1 MQLKQLL
8 SYVRRAVDDYSMIN
22 DGDKIA
28 VGISGGKD
36 SLTLLYA
43 LKELSKFYPKHF
55 DIVAVSVDLGFGNID
70 FDKIREFSESLDVP
84 YYVAK
89 TQIADIVFN
98 ERKEKNP
105 CSLCAKLRKGAF
117 NNMALELGCNKT
129 AFGHHRDDIIN
140 TMLLS
145 MIYEGRFSSFEPVTH
160 LEKTG
165 LTLIRPLMYV
175 DEADIIGF
183 AHKYDLTVLKNP
195 CPVDG
200 QTKRAYVKELANQ
213 INRDNPGAKDRMFNA
228 VIKGVYG
235 K

>member
-8 SYVRRAVDDYSMIN
+8 SYVRRAVDDYSMID

-43 LKELSKFYPKHF
+43 LKELSRFYPKHF

-84 YYVAK
+84 YYVAE
-89 TQIADIVFN
+89 TQIADIVFS

-140 TMLLS
+140 IPL
-145 MIYEGRFSSFEPVTH
+145 FSQNFPF
-160 LEKTG
+160 
-165 LTLIRPLMYV
+165 
-175 DEADIIGF
+175 F
-183 AHKYDLTVLKNP
+183 AECRL
-195 CPVDG
+195 
-200 QTKRAYVKELANQ
+200 
-213 INRDNPGAKDRMFNA
+213 
-228 VIKGVYG
+228 
-235 K
+235 